1 MSRSLLVCVLIAAV
15 SCAPL
20 PCAAQSAL
28 PITADQRVRLWT
40 DAADAVV
47 GTVAALT
54 PQAVQ
59 ISAGGADPIT
69 VATTAVRRVEV
80 SRGQTSRGAGFRKGA
95 VRGALILGA
104 LGAVLLPLQRGE
116 VGDDGATVA
125 EAVALGIWS
134 GGLFGGLI
142 GGAIGASRAGDR
154 WEQIWP

>member
-1 MSRSLLVCVLIAAV
+1 MNRSWLARAFVVAV
-15 SCAPL
+15 ACAPL
-20 PCAAQSAL
+20 PCTAQSSL

-47 GTVAALT
+47 GTVAAVT
-54 PQAVQ
+54 PQSVQ
-59 ISAGGADPIT
+59 ISVGGVDPIT

-80 SRGQTSRGAGFRKGA
+80 SRGRTSRGAGFRKGA
-95 VRGALILGA
+95 LRGALILGA

-125 EAVALGIWS
+125 EAAALGLWS
-134 GGLFGGLI
+134 GGLCGGLI

-154 WEQIWP
+154 WEQVWP